1 MARSVVRRLLALA
14 SVFLVGAA
22 FTFAVNAQTVTGLH
36 GLVKDSSGAV
46 VPKAGL
52 QLLDMATNVA
62 RQTTSGEDGS
72 FTFTNLPAGSFKLTA
87 TAPGF
92 QSSVLESIVV
102 DTGRTTDVAIQLNVG
117 ATTESV
123 QVQATAAQ
131 LETTSNEVG
140 NTINVKSISDLP
152 YTSRDALNFSL
163 LTAGATSTSGNS
175 TFNGLPNASMNI
187 TLDGMNNNSQR
198 FKSGGTS
205 FYSFAPQR
213 LDAIEEVTVSTSG
226 MNADQSG
233 QGAMNLRFTTKR
245 GTDKYHFHVLEQFA
259 NEDLNANSW
268 FNNARGI
275 ARSRSRTADYAGNMG
290 GPLLPWIH
298 PLKGKV
304 FFFVNF
310 EDVPAPGTSIVSRTV
325 PTDAALAGN
334 YTYLGTDGQ
343 NHTVNL
349 LNLAAANG
357 FSGALNATTQKLAQQ
372 LVGTRTNPQVIGFIP
387 VTGTPY
393 ETNMQWNLPGENT
406 NLYPTARLD
415 VHLTSKLNY
424 YTSWNLYRW
433 NIIGEPYYP
442 GAPVPSWNTNNNASY
457 LSTRYVWTHGVDY
470 TITPHLLNNF
480 NFGIQSNNEYYNK
493 PADPRMWANY
503 GYGGQIVTL
512 PIFSQGTLIYTGLP
526 DGRNNPVWQAND
538 TVTWVHGS
546 HTMTMGAAFM
556 NSSFFEIAYGGAG
569 VPNISLGVTTNDP
582 VNSIFTT
589 TNLPFINSSNSDIA
603 NAKALY
609 AMLTGRI
616 SGYTANE
623 SVDEK
628 THQYQAF
635 APGTQRF
642 LHRNLG
648 VFFADTWRISPNLTL
663 NYGLRWEF
671 DSPTHSTNGVDA
683 AESSLYGPSTIQF
696 APGVLGGDMNPQL
709 NIKNVVYQNDYVNPA
724 PNIGLTWNPKPD
736 QGLAA
741 KLLGHDKSVFSIA
754 YRISY
759 YDEGMNAISN
769 LQSGSPGATQT
780 VTASS
785 ALAANPGAYS
795 VGGAAP
801 ALSTTPSCFCF
812 PIPVSNYVLNGGL
825 TWQYVNPNLKMP
837 YVQDWNVRY
846 QREIVR
852 GTVISVSYV
861 GNKGTHV
868 YHYQNVNETNTL
880 ENGFISE
887 FKNAQNNLAIANGLT
902 VAQMTAQPY
911 VSLKT
916 QNFANQG
923 LPGQVPLPIFQ
934 TAFGANGSNAA
945 LAASS
950 GFGNTGFVTN
960 LQQGQVGNLAT
971 SLASTSANTYYCRLV
986 GANFA
991 PCAAQGFTAVT
1002 SYAMNFFR
1010 ANPYANTVN
1019 YQDDNA
1025 NSNYNALQIDVRHA
1039 FSHGLVLAGNYV
1051 WSHTLGTVNNLN
1063 DQTATTTWTTLRN
1076 GRLSYGPTPFDHRN
1090 VVNIYGSYDL
1100 PIGKG
1105 RLVNLNNRALNAA
1118 IGGWTIGTV
1127 NTIASGSPINLT
1139 GGRLTFNAYG
1149 TTPTGADGGVVFG
1162 NNTNITSLLNATST
1176 QVGGFDKSC
1185 TCIRTNVSS
1194 LTLSNGVVSPAVLAA
1209 AQTPG
1214 VIGSPVWYTGK
1225 TSFTFNLSVTKNI
1238 RFTER
1243 VNMRLYAEASNW
1255 LNHPFFG
1262 QGSLSL
1268 TSSSFGNITS
1278 ASGTRSMILRWSLDF

>member
-1 MARSVVRRLLALA
+1 MALSGFRRFLAAASLA
-14 SVFLVGAA
+14 FAA
-22 FTFAVNAQTVTGLH
+22 VALSFVAAAQTVTGLH
-36 GLVKDSSGAV
+36 GLVKDPSGAA
-46 VPKAGL
+46 VPKAAL
-52 QLLDMATNVA
+52 QLTDMATNVV
-62 RQTTSGEDGS
+62 RQTTSTEDGS
-72 FTFTNLPAGSFKLTA
+72 FAFPNLPGGSFKLTA

-92 QSSVLESIVV
+92 QSYVLDSIVV
-102 DTGRTTDVAIQLNVG
+102 DTGRITDVAVNLAVG
-117 ATTESV
+117 ATTESIE
-123 QVQATAAQ
+123 VQASAAQ

-140 NTINVKSISDLP
+140 NTINVKGIADLP

-163 LTAGATSTSGNS
+163 LTAGATNTSGDA

-205 FYSFAPQR
+205 FYTFAPAR

-233 QGAMNLRFTTKR
+233 QGAMNMRFTTKR

-259 NEDLNANSW
+259 NEDLNANSF

-275 ARSRSRTADYAGNMG
+275 RRPVSRAADYDGNMG

-298 PLKGKV
+298 PLKGRV

-310 EDVPAPGTSIVSRTV
+310 EDVPAPGTSIVSRTM

-349 LNLAAANG
+349 LSLAAANG
-357 FSGALNATTQKLAQQ
+357 FPSALNSTTQALAQQ
-372 LVGTRTNPQVIGFIP
+372 MVATRSNPQVIGFIP

-393 ETNMQWNLPGENT
+393 ETNMQWNLPETNS

-424 YTSWNLYRW
+424 STAWNLYRW
-433 NIIGEPYYP
+433 DIVGVPYYP
-442 GAPVPSWNTNNNASY
+442 GAPVPSWNTNNNSSY
-457 LSTRYVWTHGVDY
+457 LSTRYIWTHSFDY
-470 TITPHLLNNF
+470 TITPHLLDNF
-480 NFGIQSNNEYYNK
+480 TFGIQSNNEYYNK
-493 PADPRMWANY
+493 PADPRMWSGY

-512 PIFSQGTLIYTGLP
+512 PIFSQGTLISTGLP
-526 DGRNNPVWQAND
+526 DGRNNPVWSATD
-538 TVTWVHGS
+538 TLTWVRGK
-546 HTMTMGAAFM
+546 HTMTMGGAFL
-556 NSSFFEIAYGGAG
+556 NSSFFEIAYGGSG

-582 VNSIFTT
+582 VNAIFTT
-589 TNLPFINSSNSDIA
+589 TNLPFINSSNSDIS

-609 AMLTGRI
+609 ALLTGRI

-623 SVDEK
+623 SVNEK
-628 THQYQAF
+628 THQYQQF

-648 VFFADTWRISPNLTL
+648 VFFADTWRITPNLTL
-663 NYGLRWEF
+663 NYGMRWEF

-683 AESSLYGPSTIQF
+683 AESSLFGPSTGQF

-709 NIKNVVYQNDYVNPA
+709 NIKNVVYHNDYINPA
-724 PNIGLTWNPKPD
+724 PNIGLTWNPKLDSGP
-736 QGLAA
+736 LE
-741 KLLGHDKSVFSIA
+741 KLLGHDRSVFSIA
-754 YRISY
+754 YRITY

-769 LQSGSPGATQT
+769 VQSGSPGATQS

-785 ALAANPGAYS
+785 ALAANPGAYT

-837 YVQDWNVRY
+837 YVQDWNIRY

-861 GNKGTHV
+861 GNKATHV

-880 ENGFISE
+880 ENGFIQE

-960 LQQGQVGNLAT
+960 LQQGTVGTLAS
-971 SLASTSANTYYCRLV
+971 SLASTSSNTYYCRLV
-986 GANFA
+986 GANFG
-991 PCAAQGFTAVT
+991 PCAAQGFTTAT
-1002 SYAMNFFR
+1002 PYPMNFFR
-1010 ANPYANTVN
+1010 ANPYTNTLD

-1039 FSHGLVLAGNYV
+1039 FSHGLVMAGNYV
-1051 WSHTLGTVNNLN
+1051 WSHTLGTVNNLS
-1063 DQTATTTWTTLRN
+1063 DQTATTTWATLRN
-1076 GRLSYGPTPFDHRN
+1076 GHLSYGPTPFDHRQ

-1100 PIGKG
+1100 PIGRG
-1105 RLVNLNNRALNAA
+1105 RLVNLDRRWLNAA
-1118 IGGWTIGTV
+1118 IGGWTVGTV
-1127 NTIASGSPINLT
+1127 NTIASGAPATLT
-1139 GGRLTFNAYG
+1139 GGRATFN
-1149 TTPTGADGGVVFG
+1149 TTADGGVIFG
-1162 NNTNITSLLNATST
+1162 NGLNMTSLLHATAT
-1176 QVGGFDKSC
+1176 QVGSFDKSC
-1185 TCIRTNVSS
+1185 TCIHTAVQN
-1194 LTLSNGVVSPAVLAA
+1194 LTLSNGVVNPAYLEA

-1214 VIGSPVWYTGK
+1214 VIGSPIWYVGK
-1225 TSFTFNLSVTKNI
+1225 TGFTFNLSLTKNI

-1262 QGSLSL
+1262 QGSLTL
-1268 TSSSFGNITS
+1268 TGSTFGNITS